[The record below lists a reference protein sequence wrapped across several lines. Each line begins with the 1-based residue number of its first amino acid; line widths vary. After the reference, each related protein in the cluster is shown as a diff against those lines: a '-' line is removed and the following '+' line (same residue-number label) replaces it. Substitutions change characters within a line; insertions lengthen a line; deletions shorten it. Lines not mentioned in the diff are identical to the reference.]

1 MRLVTFL
8 LAFAAIGFAARGA
21 DDLAPVK
28 EDAVRLYDKGSYE
41 EALSTL
47 QQLDAARALDGPMLY
62 RLFFCEK
69 ATGHEDDARK
79 VLERA
84 REALEGEVAASH
96 DLESSFYLANSY
108 VNLGRAGDAK
118 AAAHEMTARIES
130 GKSSAPTTAIGL
142 FQVGKLYQDHG
153 RETEA
158 TTYYTK
164 AVDGFDVAKGRY
176 AGNVRWALRYLGNAA
191 YARSDF
197 AASDSAFTRLTAAG
211 GAEAADWEALA
222 AARVRLEKYASAAEA
237 WRGSVK
243 ADAANADDA
252 RYAAR
257 LADMAALLTPLPTGP
272 AEGIKF
278 ASMTQ
283 GDLGSFVKARADAA
297 IAAQTKAAKA
307 MEADEKG
314 APTQALDPKVRK
326 ELAETLKQT
335 RRQFVAGALEYA
347 LRHFGV
353 RETAFK
359 EGYAVFIFQDRAW
372 ELPQD
377 PKPTTDTAKPKG

>member
-1 MRLVTFL
+1 L
-8 LAFAAIGFAARGA
+8 
-21 DDLAPVK
+21 
-28 EDAVRLYDKGSYE
+28 
-41 EALSTL
+41 
-47 QQLDAARALDGPMLY
+47 LY

-84 REALEGEVAASH
+84 RQTLEREVAASH

-108 VNLGRAGDAK
+108 VNLGRAEDAK
-118 AAAHEMTARIES
+118 TAAHEMTARIES
-130 GKSSAPTTAIGL
+130 GKSPAPTTAIGL
-142 FQVGKLYQDHG
+142 FQVGKLYQDQG

-164 AVDGFDVAKGRY
+164 AVDGFDVAKGQY
-176 AGNVRWALRYLGNAA
+176 PGNVRWALRYLGNAA

-197 AASDSAFTRLTAAG
+197 AVSDSAFTRLTAAG

-257 LADMAALLTPLPTGP
+257 LADMAALLTPLPTGST
-272 AEGIKF
+272 EGTKTKF

-314 APTQALDPKVRK
+314 APTKTLDPKLRK

-335 RRQFVAGALEYA
+335 RRQFVAAALEYA
-347 LRHFGV
+347 LRHFGI

-372 ELPQD
+372 ELLQD
-377 PKPTTDTAKPKG
+377 PKPAADTAKPKG